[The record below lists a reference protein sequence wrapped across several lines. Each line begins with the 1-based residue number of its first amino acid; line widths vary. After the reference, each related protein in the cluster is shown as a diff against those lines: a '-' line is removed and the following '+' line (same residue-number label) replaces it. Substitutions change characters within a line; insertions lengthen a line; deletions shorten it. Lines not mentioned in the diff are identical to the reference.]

1 MESGSQSSVKLSRD
15 IVAIQIP
22 AGTETTLAEG
32 TDAVVTQ
39 SLGGSYTI
47 AAQGGLF
54 RINNNDADAL
64 GLDVSEVEA
73 PGAGAVGG
81 SLEDQIWAALKQCY
95 DPEIPV
101 NIVDLGLIYSMQ
113 LSGSHVDVKMTLT
126 APGCGMGPAIAA
138 DAQSKMEALNG
149 VDTAEVEVVWEP
161 QWNPSMISEDGKA
174 KLGIED

>member
-1 MESGSQSSVKLSRD
+1 MESGTDSPVKLSRS

-22 AGTETTLAEG
+22 AGTEITLAEG

-47 AAQGGLF
+47 AAQGGLYK
-54 RINNNDADAL
+54 INSQDADAL
-64 GLDVSEVEA
+64 GLEVTATPESKINSDA
-73 PGAGAVGG
+73 T
-81 SLEDQIWAALKQCY
+81 LEDQIWSALRECY

-101 NIVDLGLIYSMQ
+101 NIVDLGLIYSMN
-113 LSGSHVDVKMTLT
+113 LTDGKVDVKMTLT

-138 DAQSKMEALNG
+138 DARSKVEALDG
-149 VDTAEVEVVWEP
+149 VDSAEVEVVWEP
-161 QWNPSMISEDGKA
+161 QWNPSMISPVGKE

>member
-1 MESGSQSSVKLSRD
+1 MESGSESSAKLSRD

-47 AAQGGLF
+47 AAQGGLYK
-54 RINNNDADAL
+54 INSQDADAL
-64 GLDVSEVEA
+64 GLEVPIPTENISDQLD
-73 PGAGAVGG
+73 G
-81 SLEDQIWAALKQCY
+81 SLEDQVWAALMQCY

-101 NIVDLGLIYSMQ
+101 NIVDLGLIYSMD
-113 LSGSHVDVKMTLT
+113 LNDGRVDVKMTLT

-149 VDTAEVEVVWEP
+149 VDSAEVEVVWEP
-161 QWNPSMISEDGKA
+161 QWNPSMISEAGKA